1 MEIETQMTIEPAAA
15 LDRTRIARERVV
27 GLGLIAVGLFLAYLV
42 LFDQGAALAVAGGG
56 SKLNYL
62 HEFFHDGR
70 HLANVP
76 CH

>member
-1 MEIETQMTIEPAAA
+1 MLLI
-15 LDRTRIARERVV
+15 V
-27 GLGLIAVGLFLAYLV
+27 GGLLLGYLV
-42 LFDQGAALAVAGGG
+42 LFDQGALLALVGGG